1 MKILIEYNETG
12 LYRDNSWSTPSI
24 RTKGQ
29 LQAVEPA
36 LAATLIKT
44 HKANLHKNENGE
56 IIIQR

>member
-1 MKILIEYNETG
+1 MKVLIEYNETG